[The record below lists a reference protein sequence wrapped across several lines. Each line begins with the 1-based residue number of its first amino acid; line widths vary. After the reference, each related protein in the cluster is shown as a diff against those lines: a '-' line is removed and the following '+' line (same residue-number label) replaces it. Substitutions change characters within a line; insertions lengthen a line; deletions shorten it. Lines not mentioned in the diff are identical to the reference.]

1 MRAPT
6 KDGAVR
12 GPRSMVVGKQ
22 ARTLSR
28 QRREAV
34 AAAQRRTRHRTRLLV
49 GGGVL
54 VILGLVVAIVVSLV
68 NAAGGRDDVAADP
81 TGTLVTPAGASA
93 AGALVLGQTT
103 APVRLEVFLDY
114 MCPFCGRFEHANAA
128 DVERLVADGTVRLEL
143 HPLSFLDRTS
153 SGTRYS
159 TRAANAVVTV
169 YDRAP
174 DRVLALHRAL
184 FAHQPE
190 EGGTGLTS
198 DQIAD
203 LARDA
208 GVPADVVTLFDQEI
222 FQPWIARSTEAA
234 FAGGITGTP
243 TVRINGERFDGDL
256 YTAGALA
263 AAIDSAK
270 GR

>member
-1 MRAPT
+1 
-6 KDGAVR
+6 
-12 GPRSMVVGKQ
+12 VGKQ

-28 QRREAV
+28 QRREAQ
-34 AAAQRRTRHRTRLLV
+34 AAAQRRARSRHRLLA
-49 GGGVL
+49 GGGGL

-68 NAAGGRDDVAADP
+68 NAAGRGEVSSSPSGALVA
-81 TGTLVTPAGASA
+81 PAGATA
-93 AGALVLGQTT
+93 GGALPLGEAT

-114 MCPFCGRFEHANAA
+114 MCPFCGRFDRANSA
-128 DVERLVADGTVRLEL
+128 DMERLVADGTVRLEL
-143 HPLSFLDRTS
+143 HVLSFLDKAS
-153 SGTRYS
+153 SGARYS

-169 YDRAP
+169 FDRAP
-174 DRVLALHRAL
+174 DRVLAFNRAL
-184 FAHQPE
+184 FASQPA
-190 EGGTGLTS
+190 EGSEGLTD

-208 GVPADVVTLFDQEI
+208 GVAADVIALFGQER
-222 FQPWIARSTEAA
+222 FQPWIAKSTDAA

-263 AAIDSAK
+263 TAINAAK